1 MNKKLKIKKKTVS
14 EQNKQLHDLKN
25 FLKAA
30 KYSYQEVTKKPPIY
44 NNYKTPA
51 TTIQTTTVTTSILYF
66 SKPNKY

>member
-30 KYSYQEVTKKPPIY
+30 KYSYQEVTKEKKQYI
-44 NNYKTPA
+44 
-51 TTIQTTTVTTSILYF
+51 TTIKHQQQQY
-66 SKPNKY
+66 KQQQ